1 MVDFHFLVLAK
12 AFMKLH
18 PILFTAVSI
27 LFFAT
32 THAQRA
38 PLSADEIM
46 QEAVQQAAKEKKN
59 VLMIF
64 HASWCG
70 WCHKMDSSIN
80 DKSCNKFFD
89 NNYVIRHLVVDES
102 KDKKNLENPG
112 ADELRTKY
120 HGDGEGIP
128 FWLIFD
134 KDGNLLADSQLRPE
148 GVSLETKGE
157 NVGCPAAE
165 KEVVHF
171 INVMKKTSHIN
182 ASEQA
187 AIEKRFRQNE
197 N

>member
-1 MVDFHFLVLAK
+1 MNLQSRLLSVAL
-12 AFMKLH
+12 
-18 PILFTAVSI
+18 ILSI
-27 LFFAT
+27 TL
-32 THAQRA
+32 HAQNS
-38 PLSADEIM
+38 PLSAEYILK
-46 QEAVQQAAKEKKN
+46 QAYQQAAKEKKN
-59 VLMIF
+59 VLIIF

-80 DKSCNKFFD
+80 DKTCKNFFD

-120 HGDGEGIP
+120 HGDGQGIP
-128 FWLIFD
+128 FWLVFD
-134 KDGNLLADSQLRPE
+134 KDGNLLADSQLRSK
-148 GVSLETKGE
+148 GASLEAKGE

-171 INVMKKTSHIN
+171 INVLKKTSHIN
-182 ASEQA
+182 ASEEA
-187 AIEKRFRQNE
+187 AIQKRFRQNE